1 MTNEAGLAYE
11 QYMKA
16 LGARIK
22 QIRKAR
28 GLSLRDMVVKHD
40 YHDSQWRRFERSGT
54 GSVSSLLKI
63 AKAFNISI
71 SILLDGLGE
80 YSTASVAQLKNK
92 EEALQDG
99 GSEVN
104 ETSALQQEGALDRRK
119 SPDRRTN
126 PDRRTR

>member
-1 MTNEAGLAYE
+1 MTDEAELDYE

-22 QIRKAR
+22 QIRMAR

-40 YHDSQWRRFERSGT
+40 YHDSQWRKFERSGT
-54 GSVSSLLKI
+54 GSINSLLRI

-80 YSTASVAQLKNK
+80 YSTASVAHLKSK
-92 EEALQDG
+92 EEAPQDDHA
-99 GSEVN
+99 EIDKTATVDHRR
-104 ETSALQQEGALDRRK
+104 TLDRRK

-126 PDRRTR
+126 PDRRTS